1 MHDSRD
7 MVQIIIPCL
16 NGQEYLEET
25 LRSIQNQ
32 TYKNFDCLMIDDGSN
47 DLSTSI
53 FEAVALGD
61 SRFRMLKNEKNRG
74 ESYSVNRGW
83 SNKRGS
89 LVSILSCDDPQPSDW
104 LEALVTFRESNP
116 GYIVYYPNRNVIDEK
131 GTSLRQESLF
141 DWSASLLERDLLCI
155 VSVGAIIDTA
165 FLPSDFLPRISEVV
179 FPSDLIQYLRISHF
193 GTGLRHPY
201 YFSVWR
207 EHSKSKSADD
217 KRVLAQE
224 FTDAMCLYLNS
235 VTKVERRV
243 QGSAVF
249 ANVVRILQGEF
260 SLLKSF
266 TVGLRIFNNKFG
278 LKTLNFLEL
287 LKILIRFRQRKA
299 LRGS

>member
-7 MVQIIIPCL
+7 LVQIIIPCF
-16 NGQEYLEET
+16 NGEEYLEET
-25 LRSIQNQ
+25 LCSIQNQ

-53 FEAVALGD
+53 FKAFTLSD
-61 SRFRMLKNEKNRG
+61 SRFRMLKNETNCG
-74 ESYSVNRGW
+74 ESFSVNRGW

-131 GTSLRQESLF
+131 GNSLRQEILF
-141 DWSASLLERDLLCI
+141 DWSATLLERDLLCV

-201 YFSVWR
+201 FFSVWR
-207 EHSKSKSADD
+207 EHNRSKSADD
-217 KRVLAQE
+217 KGILAQE

-235 VTKVERRV
+235 LTKVERRV

-299 LRGS
+299 LRGL

>member
-7 MVQIIIPCL
+7 MVQIIIPCF
-16 NGQEYLEET
+16 NGEEYLEET
-25 LRSIQNQ
+25 LHSIQNQ
-32 TYKNFDCLMIDDGSN
+32 THNNFDCLMIDDGST

-53 FEAVALGD
+53 FKTFALSD
-61 SRFRMLKNEKNRG
+61 SRFRMLKNDTNRG
-74 ESYSVNRGW
+74 ESFSVNRGW
-83 SNKRGS
+83 NNKCSS
-89 LVSILSCDDPQPSDW
+89 LVSILSCDDPQPRDW
-104 LEALVTFRESNP
+104 LEVLVTFRESNP

-141 DWSASLLERDLLCI
+141 DWSTSLLERDLLCI
-155 VSVGAIIDTA
+155 VSVGAIIDTT
-165 FLPSDFLPRISEVV
+165 FLPSDFSPRISEIV

-193 GTGLRHPY
+193 GNGLRHPY

-207 EHSKSKSADD
+207 EHKKSKSADD
-217 KRVLAQE
+217 KRDLAQE

-235 VTKVERRV
+235 LTKDERKI

-266 TVGLRIFNNKFG
+266 TVGFSIFHNKFE

-287 LKILIRFRQRKA
+287 IKILFRFHQRKA
-299 LRGS
+299 LR